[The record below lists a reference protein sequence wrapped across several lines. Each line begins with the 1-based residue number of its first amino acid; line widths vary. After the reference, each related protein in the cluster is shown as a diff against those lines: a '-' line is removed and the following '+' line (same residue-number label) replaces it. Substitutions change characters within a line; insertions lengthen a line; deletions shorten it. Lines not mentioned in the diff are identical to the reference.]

1 MEPVLEEDDVHRS
14 RRWLAALMMLGL
26 VAAQLISV
34 AHACAGLSGFAQPA
48 HAMAGPAAAMPAD
61 CPGMA
66 DGTAP
71 TDAACE
77 AHCGPPEQAGNA
89 ADLRIPAMVPATPLI
104 VRVAPLCVPDSLR
117 VAEPLRARSA
127 APPLSLLF
135 SRLLI

>member
-1 MEPVLEEDDVHRS
+1 
-14 RRWLAALMMLGL
+14 MMLGL
-26 VAAQLISV
+26 VCAQLISL
-34 AHACAGLSGFAQPA
+34 AHACAGPSGFARPA
-48 HAMAGPAAAMPAD
+48 HAMSGPAAAMPAD

-66 DGTAP
+66 DGAAP

-77 AHCGPPEQAGNA
+77 AHCGPAEQVDNP
-89 ADLRIPAMVPATPLI
+89 ADLRIPAMAPAAPLI

-117 VAEPLRARSA
+117 IAEPLLARCA